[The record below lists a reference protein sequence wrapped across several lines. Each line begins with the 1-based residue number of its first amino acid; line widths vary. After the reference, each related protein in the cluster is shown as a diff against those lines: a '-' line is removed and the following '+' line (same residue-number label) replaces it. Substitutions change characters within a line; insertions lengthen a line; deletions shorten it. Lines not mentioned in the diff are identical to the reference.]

1 MALAAG
7 LMAHDPSRAPHGMPV
22 EALIY
27 ERYGV
32 PLTARFTAPLLALAP
47 PARGWRILDVACGTG
62 LIARA
67 AAPQVGP
74 SGLAV
79 GVDRSPAMI
88 AVARRRA
95 AEEGLTPCCFAV
107 MDAQALA
114 LADAAFD
121 SAYCQFG
128 LMLVADPARAA
139 AELARVVRPG
149 GAVAAVVWSEPE
161 RVIGFAAY
169 IAAVHAHVPG
179 ARPPEHHPVFR
190 LGAPGA
196 LAALLAA
203 AGLAVDHEE
212 RLAVVDRYPDAEAY
226 WTWASQV
233 VGFPVAADSG
243 WAARLITDYP
253 TEVQERVRAA
263 ALARVAAYQQPDG
276 SLALPSEAIL
286 VRACR

>member
-1 MALAAG
+1 
-7 LMAHDPSRAPHGMPV
+7 
-22 EALIY
+22 
-27 ERYGV
+27 
-32 PLTARFTAPLLALAP
+32 
-47 PARGWRILDVACGTG
+47 
-62 LIARA
+62 
-67 AAPQVGP
+67 
-74 SGLAV
+74 
-79 GVDRSPAMI
+79 
-88 AVARRRA
+88 
-95 AEEGLTPCCFAV
+95 
-107 MDAQALA
+107 
-114 LADAAFD
+114 
-121 SAYCQFG
+121 
-128 LMLVADPARAA
+128 MLVADPARAA